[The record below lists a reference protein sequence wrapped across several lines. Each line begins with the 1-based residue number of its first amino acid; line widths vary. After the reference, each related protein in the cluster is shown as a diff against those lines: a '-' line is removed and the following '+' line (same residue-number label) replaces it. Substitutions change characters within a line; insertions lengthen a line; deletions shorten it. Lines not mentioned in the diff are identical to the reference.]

1 MSSESR
7 KTTPAAEP
15 ARRGPRG
22 SLGRLRSVPGGI
34 LSAQFLLVCCL
45 LTGLTLG
52 GIAPAAGDAA
62 GPKDGVDAD
71 FDDGA
76 IYQVHYPDWFKAGFL
91 DLPTDAADAAEAGKQ
106 GLFLFFTTQGCSYC
120 HLFIEKSLG
129 DPAIAERLQQHFDAL
144 GLEIFSD
151 AELTDFAGDTLP
163 VKDFAVAAGVEFAP
177 TLVFV
182 DTNGQ
187 PLLKLTG
194 YYAPERFSQVLD
206 YLIGGHQAD
215 MTLREYL
222 ADAAADTTIDAD
234 WSMTDDPLF
243 DAPPYALARNRM
255 PAERPL
261 LVLFEG
267 EDCARC
273 PRFHDEVLG
282 DRDIRSALAGF
293 DLVRLDIGDADTPVL
308 TPDSRRTTPRDWY
321 AEFGYTELPALVFF
335 DKQGEQV
342 LATDALVLA
351 SRMRNSIGFVTER
364 AYEQGWNYQRY
375 ARSQALKKVQAG
387 SEGSG
392 DE

>member
-1 MSSESR
+1 MSSATRRIS
-7 KTTPAAEP
+7 PALQP
-15 ARRGPRG
+15 ARRGLWSPSRRIRAL
-22 SLGRLRSVPGGI
+22 SRAILR
-34 LSAQFLLVCCL
+34 AQSLLVCCL

-52 GIAPAAGDAA
+52 GIAPAAGEAA

-91 DLPTDAADAAEAGKQ
+91 DLPADAADAAEAGKQ

-129 DPAIAERLQQHFDAL
+129 DPAIAERLQRHFDAL

-163 VKDFAVAAGVEFAP
+163 VKDFALAAGVEFAP

-222 ADAAADTTIDAD
+222 AAAAAGTTGGAA
-234 WSMTDDPLF
+234 WPMTDDPLF
-243 DAPPYALARNRM
+243 EAPPYESHDSGRGTRQPHAPADRSHPEAAAACRRQGVDRASDRAPARR
-255 PAERPL
+255 
-261 LVLFEG
+261 G
-267 EDCARC
+267 
-273 PRFHDEVLG
+273 
-282 DRDIRSALAGF
+282 IR
-293 DLVRLDIGDADTPVL
+293 
-308 TPDSRRTTPRDWY
+308 
-321 AEFGYTELPALVFF
+321 
-335 DKQGEQV
+335 
-342 LATDALVLA
+342 
-351 SRMRNSIGFVTER
+351 
-364 AYEQGWNYQRY
+364 
-375 ARSQALKKVQAG
+375 
-387 SEGSG
+387 
-392 DE
+392 